1 MKSAERVS
9 SASWTHAPPRAA
21 FPPGRPCVRADRSVV
36 VPGVQPQ
43 LAIGRTTDASEREAD
58 RAADTIMQEGN
69 ARRPLGRVEAA
80 PPEGL
85 AMSAES
91 ANLVTGTV
99 RSSGQALD
107 GSTRT
112 FMEQRF
118 GTDFSQV
125 RIHADR
131 EGARSA
137 DSIGANAYTLGH
149 HIVFG
154 ANRFAPAT
162 ASGRRLIA
170 HELSHVVQ
178 QSRGGAPVVAREPSD
193 DPDKNVSLG
202 YLDNKYVS
210 KAAEEVVG
218 PRHWAILRE
227 FLRGLWGGLQAVPPE
242 QRAKIDKKM
251 EDFGLTNAL
260 KYAGGYA
267 LGIVEGLWTSIKGLA
282 EAVVTLVLLPYHI
295 GKFLGEHVPPLAVK
309 YGPRIAQILAEKDGI
324 TKPVVNALGTFLAS
338 PGKTVRQLGALFDAL
353 GTLAL
358 MQVRKLGRGLA
369 GEVLKVM
376 EQPWFEYGR
385 SVGKLVGMVL
395 FEVILAVASD
405 AIANIVKQALSV
417 AARLT
422 SRAVTGAVHLVKSAG
437 RFIGEAVEWV
447 GRLGRKAAGEVGEM
461 FEGLRA
467 LLNRIKALLAELGEE
482 AALTDAGGMHMP
494 VPETKALNL
503 ESRALG
509 PPTRT
514 SPATVADLTPPK
526 VHPSKAGTPPARAGS
541 TSEDIAAVME
551 EATGGTHRPQSI
563 PADSPHTVADEAL
576 PKGLTDPTKR
586 GEADAARRALRG
598 ATQAPP
604 SRLWQKHH
612 LVPWELRENPA
623 VYEYERLVAKIDN
636 PRASVGN
643 RWMNQPTNNLTM
655 PSAKGL
661 PGGEGM
667 AIHRGSHPKYTSWM
681 EGRLGQLWQEYQHK
695 PLSVEEFA
703 RRFESLVGE
712 AENALMSGRFGEKLP

>member
-1 MKSAERVS
+1 
-9 SASWTHAPPRAA
+9 
-21 FPPGRPCVRADRSVV
+21 
-36 VPGVQPQ
+36 
-43 LAIGRTTDASEREAD
+43 
-58 RAADTIMQEGN
+58 
-69 ARRPLGRVEAA
+69 
-80 PPEGL
+80 
-85 AMSAES
+85 
-91 ANLVTGTV
+91 
-99 RSSGQALD
+99 
-107 GSTRT
+107 
-112 FMEQRF
+112 MEQRF
-118 GTDFSQV
+118 GTDFSHV

-137 DSIGANAYTLGH
+137 ESIGANAYTLGN

-154 ANRFAPAT
+154 ENRFAPAT
-162 ASGRRLIA
+162 QSGRRLIA

-178 QSRGGAPVVAREPSD
+178 HSRGGTPIVSREPSE
-193 DPDKNVSLG
+193 DPDAIVSLG

-227 FLRGLWGGLQAVPPE
+227 FLRGLWGGLQAMPPE

-295 GKFLGEHVPPLAVK
+295 GKFLGEHVPPLAIK
-309 YGPRIAQILAEKDGI
+309 YGPRIAQILMEKDGI

-338 PGKTVRQLGALFDAL
+338 PAKTVRQLGALFDAL

-358 MQVRKLGRGLA
+358 TQVRKLGHGVA
-369 GEVLKVM
+369 GEALKVM

-385 SVGKLVGMVL
+385 SVGKIVGQVL

-405 AIANIVKQALSV
+405 AIANIVKEALAV

-422 SRAVTGAVHLVKSAG
+422 SRALAGAVQLVKSAG
-437 RFIGEAVEWV
+437 RFVGEAVEWI

-467 LLNRIKALLAELGEE
+467 LLNRVKALLAELGEE

-494 VPETKALNL
+494 IPDSKAVNL
-503 ESRALG
+503 ESRALNA
-509 PPTRT
+509 PART

-526 VHPSKAGTPPARAGS
+526 VHPSKATPPSARAGS
-541 TSEDIAAVME
+541 TSEDIAEVMN
-551 EATGGTHRPQSI
+551 EASGGTHG
-563 PADSPHTVADEAL
+563 A
-576 PKGLTDPTKR
+576 PKQPETIIDPTKKR
-586 GEADAARRALRG
+586 DADAARRALRR
-598 ATQAPP
+598 ATEAPP

-623 VYEYERLVAKIDN
+623 VYEYERLIAKIDN
-636 PRASVGN
+636 PRASVGS
-643 RWMNQPTNNLTM
+643 RWMNQPTNNLTL
-655 PSAKGL
+655 PSKKGL
-661 PGGEGM
+661 PGGEGVT
-667 AIHRGSHPKYTSWM
+667 IHRGSHPKYSSWL
-681 EGRLGQLWQEYQHK
+681 EGRLGQLWDEYRFK
-695 PLSVEEFA
+695 PLSEKEFA
-703 RRFESLVGE
+703 ARFEDLVGE
-712 AENALMSGRFGEKLP
+712 AENKLMTGAFGERLP